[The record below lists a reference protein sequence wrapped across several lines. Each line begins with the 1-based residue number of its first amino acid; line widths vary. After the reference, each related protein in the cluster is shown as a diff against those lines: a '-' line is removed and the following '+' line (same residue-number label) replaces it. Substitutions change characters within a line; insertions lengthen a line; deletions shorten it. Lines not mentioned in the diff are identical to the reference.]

1 MINGHLIN
9 HYYIIE
15 LFNDLMGKNR
25 FPQSFTAHSRT
36 KKGKKK
42 MPLVIF
48 VVVSFLMRFRVGG
61 LGMFYLNDVTS
72 QLWYVGDSR
81 DS

>member
-1 MINGHLIN
+1 MLSIFQKKYFLVDLLEGFTDFHNHL
-9 HYYIIE
+9 
-15 LFNDLMGKNR
+15 LPTVG
-25 FPQSFTAHSRT
+25 Q
-36 KKGKKK
+36 KKGKK

>member
-1 MINGHLIN
+1 
-9 HYYIIE
+9 
-15 LFNDLMGKNR
+15 
-25 FPQSFTAHSRT
+25 
-36 KKGKKK
+36 

>member
-1 MINGHLIN
+1 MSQMEKTVFHNHL
-9 HYYIIE
+9 
-15 LFNDLMGKNR
+15 LPTVG
-25 FPQSFTAHSRT
+25 Q
-36 KKGKKK
+36 KKEKK